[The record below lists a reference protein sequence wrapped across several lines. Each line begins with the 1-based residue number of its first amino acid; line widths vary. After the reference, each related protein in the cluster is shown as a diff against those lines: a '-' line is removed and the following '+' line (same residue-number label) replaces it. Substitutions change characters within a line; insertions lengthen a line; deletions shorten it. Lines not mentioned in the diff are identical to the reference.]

1 MNQVWGHSCAYREM
15 KLRPSKQA
23 NASLAKSQSD
33 ILLPQQQM
41 VEPRSLKL
49 LPSGKT

>member
-1 MNQVWGHSCAYREM
+1 MNQVWGHSYAHWEM
-15 KLRPSKQA
+15 KLHPSKQA
-23 NASLAKSQSD
+23 NASFAKSQSD

-41 VEPRSLKL
+41 AEPRSSKL